1 MYGIFSKANCSR
13 RKKRITVQA
22 LPGESRRQSA
32 TYQDLGPIRGGAPD
46 TRGYKTFGP
55 WCLRVRNNAGRRRRR
70 NVASQG
76 QAPFR
81 KLQGVMKVDDI
92 LSWLRHGE
100 SKHKDKSKNKFRE
113 TTTISEFEVL
123 VV

>member
-1 MYGIFSKANCSR
+1 
-13 RKKRITVQA
+13 
-22 LPGESRRQSA
+22 
-32 TYQDLGPIRGGAPD
+32 
-46 TRGYKTFGP
+46 
-55 WCLRVRNNAGRRRRR
+55 VRNNAGRRRRR

-92 LSWLRHGE
+92 VSWLSHGE
-100 SKHKDKSKNKFRE
+100 SKHKDNSKNKFRE